1 MNLKQMLNLKD
12 PSMQHLEETEALLT
26 SEINK
31 ASRQL
36 LDLDA
41 EDVTQTTNRLLGKDD
56 GLEARRIAR
65 DEASRARTDYSHALA
80 GVQATL
86 AIERARQA
94 EEIESAAW
102 DVTWQHLAR
111 RRAAM
116 AEIETLLDRISDL
129 FYDMRDAYDEATT
142 SAPKKPGPENRAST
156 TAGHSHEAIAKAVL
170 VALNSRLNYVYPV
183 AADNALETVLRI
195 HGLPAYLT
203 ATENRLMLAPVLNPD
218 GGPLPVRD
226 ELDEDDEAQSDGGPV
241 PVREAA
247 QDEDEAQSDGGKPEA
262 A

>member
-12 PSMQHLEETEALLT
+12 PSMQHLEETEALLK
-26 SEINK
+26 SEIDK

-41 EDVTQTTNRLLGKDD
+41 EDQAQTTNRLLGKDD

-65 DEASRARTDYSHALA
+65 DEAGRARADYSHVLA

-94 EEIESAAW
+94 EEVEAAAW
-102 DVTWQHLAR
+102 DLTWQHLAR

-156 TAGHSHEAIAKAVL
+156 TAGHSHEAIAKAIL
-170 VALNSRLNYVYPV
+170 VALNTRLNYVYPV
-183 AADNALETVLRI
+183 ATDNALETVLRLK
-195 HGLPAYLT
+195 GLPAYLI
-203 ATENRLMLAPVLNPD
+203 ATENRLMCAPVLNPD
-218 GGPLPVRD
+218 GGPIPV
-226 ELDEDDEAQSDGGPV
+226 L
-241 PVREAA
+241 EAA
-247 QDEDEAQSDGGKPEA
+247 QDEDEALSDGGKPEA